1 MTKNNRTTYLGIALI
16 VVGALTLVV
25 TRIDS
30 LSNHNW
36 LLLTGLLLI
45 VAGIVLHIRGI
56 KRESNY

>member
-1 MTKNNRTTYLGIALI
+1 MTNNSRATYLGIALI

>member
-1 MTKNNRTTYLGIALI
+1 MTKNNRATYLGIALI

>member
-1 MTKNNRTTYLGIALI
+1 MTKNNRTTFLGIGFI

>member
-1 MTKNNRTTYLGIALI
+1 MTKNNRTTFLGIALI

>member
-1 MTKNNRTTYLGIALI
+1 MTKNNRTTYLGIAFI

>member
-1 MTKNNRTTYLGIALI
+1 MTKNNRTTYLGIGFI